1 MVDVNVGVTGERDGV
16 QDWPPGCGR
25 RSRGTLP
32 DADPTGIVFL
42 GFATR
47 HDLERH
53 LGPMWGKVAALL
65 TGLTED
71 ELTRLGGARFIRMP
85 EGREFARF
93 LDPAR
98 RP

>member
-1 MVDVNVGVTGERDGV
+1 MVDVNVGVQGNGTTFELAPGV
-16 QDWPPGCGR
+16 REAIPRAAAGADPPG
-25 RSRGTLP
+25 S
-32 DADPTGIVFL
+32 VFL
-42 GFATR
+42 GFDTR

-53 LGPMWGKVAALL
+53 LGPMWGPVAALL

-71 ELTRLGGARFIRMP
+71 ELTRLGGARFVRMP

-93 LDPAR
+93 PDPAG